1 MQYNWLKYFVLFY
14 EIRFFTFDY
23 KTTLHKKNYLRLA
36 DHFDYLH
43 SALFLS
49 EVFNVVLKLYFP
61 YVFKSAILALLL
73 NFQSSTYW
81 TVNALWNAVRRYILL
96 LLNI

>member
-23 KTTLHKKNYLRLA
+23 KTTLHKKIYLRLA
-36 DHFDYLH
+36 DQFDYMH

-61 YVFKSAILALLL
+61 YVLSQLFWLCC
-73 NFQSSTYW
+73 
-81 TVNALWNAVRRYILL
+81 
-96 LLNI
+96 

>member
-23 KTTLHKKNYLRLA
+23 KTTLHKKIYLRLA
-36 DHFDYLH
+36 DQFDYLH

-49 EVFNVVLKLYFP
+49 EVFNVVLKLYFS
-61 YVFKSAILALLL
+61 YVLSQLFWLCC
-73 NFQSSTYW
+73 
-81 TVNALWNAVRRYILL
+81 
-96 LLNI
+96 